1 MNSKR
6 IKDLNV
12 RPKTVIHRGKV
23 SNNFFAI
30 IPKAQIARVKIDT
43 LDYIKMKNFCAGHS

>member
-1 MNSKR
+1 MNSKW

-12 RPKTVIHRGKV
+12 RPKTGIHRRKV

-30 IPKAQIARVKIDT
+30 ILKTQMARVKIDT
-43 LDYIKMKNFCAGHS
+43 LDYIKIKNFCAGHS